1 MTRKE
6 CIDYIKSN
14 GYSAEA
20 TELARDYAQNN
31 HANYTNLPTE
41 ALMNFVALKEANKK
55 AITNKSAQKAVKAEP
70 LSECTDKGA
79 RKAIRALAAYI
90 GFKNIERNF

>member
-14 GYSAEA
+14 GYSYEA
-20 TELARDYAQNN
+20 TELARDYTQNN

-41 ALMNFVALKEANKK
+41 ELVIFINSKK
-55 AITNKSAQKAVKAEP
+55 VTTKPARTGGKTEP
-70 LSECTDKGA
+70 LNNCTDKGA
-79 RKAIRALAAYI
+79 RKAIMALAAYLGI
-90 GFKNIERNF
+90 KNIERNF

>member
-20 TELARDYAQNN
+20 TELARDYTQNN

-41 ALMNFVALKEANKK
+41 ELVNFVNSKK
-55 AITNKSAQKAVKAEP
+55 ITKKPAQKAVKAEH
-70 LSECTDKGA
+70 LNNCTDKGA
-79 RKAIRALAAYI
+79 RKAIMALAAYLGI
-90 GFKNIERNF
+90 KNIERNF

>member
-20 TELARDYAQNN
+20 TELARYYAQNN

-41 ALMNFVALKEANKK
+41 ALVNFINSKK
-55 AITNKSAQKAVKAEP
+55 ITKNPAQIECRAE
-70 LSECTDKGA
+70 LHNCTDKGA
-79 RKAIRALAAYI
+79 RKAIMALAAYLGI
-90 GFKNIERNF
+90 KNIERNF

>member
-20 TELARDYAQNN
+20 TDLARDYTQNN

-41 ALMNFVALKEANKK
+41 ELANFVNSKK
-55 AITNKSAQKAVKAEP
+55 NTKKPVRIECRAE
-70 LSECTDKGA
+70 LNNCTDKGA
-79 RKAIRALAAYI
+79 RKAIMALAAYLGI
-90 GFKNIERNF
+90 KNIERNF